1 MVVITKMDEKE
12 LEGAIS
18 QAKMDA
24 SNVHLEYEDAKLVA
38 HDLKQAA
45 EHLAHARNEPGKRDE
60 HIRSGFADLRK
71 VRGILGKSP
80 VQSTSFRRHQ
90 WPFIPPENET

>member
-1 MVVITKMDEKE
+1 MGVIIKMDEKE

-24 SNVHLEYEDAKLVA
+24 TNVHLEYEDAKLVA

-45 EHLAHARNEPGKRDE
+45 EHLDLARTEPGKRDE
-60 HIRSGFADLRK
+60 HIRSGFADLGK

-90 WPFIPPENET
+90 WPFIPPDLEK